1 MWQDTISNSV
11 VWLRY
16 PSSGPPVVFFL
27 IFFSASIIPSGYLMI
42 PQVKANRVWDGY
54 SGEAKVCFNVFFRCK
69 LERSHCLIKPES
81 CFFIPNQH
89 VPSRCFSIRR
99 SSLIL
104 ERLSFLVFQD
114 LLCWIHAFFWNG
126 TAKNVCSL
134 EFLPSA
140 SLSSWC
146 FRPRWSPRRK
156 YPCWIWM
163 TVSLIPWLNGKIKS
177 AFGSLCR
184 ISAWIK
190 RLKILLM
197 SNIVAG
203 SNPWY
208 KS

>member
-54 SGEAKVCFNVFFRCK
+54 SGEAKVCFNVFFHCK
-69 LERSHCLIKPES
+69 LERSHCLIKPEC

-99 SSLIL
+99 SSFIL

-114 LLCWIHAFFWNG
+114 LLCWIHAFIWNC
-126 TAKNVCSL
+126 TAKNI
-134 EFLPSA
+134 
-140 SLSSWC
+140 SSFGVFALWLIVIVV
-146 FRPRWSPRRK
+146 FQAQVKPK
-156 YPCWIWM
+156 KE
-163 TVSLIPWLNGKIKS
+163 VSLLDLDDCESNSLTKWENKICIWFVMSDFCLN
-177 AFGSLCR
+177 
-184 ISAWIK
+184 
-190 RLKILLM
+190 
-197 SNIVAG
+197 
-203 SNPWY
+203 
-208 KS
+208 